1 MLMNDDAER
10 VSLAINGD
18 PTAYGSQSWG
28 LGHGDDRCWLDIMLY
43 STLGDM
49 GLITHRPLH
58 YTAEPGR

>member
-1 MLMNDDAER
+1 MNDDAER

-18 PTAYGSQSWG
+18 PTPYGWQSRG

-43 STLGDM
+43 WTLGDI
-49 GLITHRPLH
+49 GLITYSLLH